1 MKEKKASDDLIV
13 CVSQWH
19 QCFIRNDVS
28 MLATEKAIAMNSFVY
43 PRKVISVT
51 NLY

>member
-1 MKEKKASDDLIV
+1 MSGAV
-13 CVSQWH
+13 H
-19 QCFIRNDVS
+19 NVS